1 MNDNENLHKTIGYDD
16 KVMMLVTL
24 LAYITQTLDDS
35 GINYVPS
42 SMAGSHTM
50 HPSVEC

>member
-35 GINYVPS
+35 GIHYVSPLLYDRKPHN
-42 SMAGSHTM
+42 A
-50 HPSVEC
+50 PEC